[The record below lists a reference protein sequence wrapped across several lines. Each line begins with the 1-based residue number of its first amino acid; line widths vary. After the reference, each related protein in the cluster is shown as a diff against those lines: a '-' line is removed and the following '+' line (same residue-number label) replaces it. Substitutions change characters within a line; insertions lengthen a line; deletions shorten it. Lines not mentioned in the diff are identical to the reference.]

1 MGDGMKVATRFEP
14 ALCVRDFDRM
24 LGFYRDTLGMSVFSI
39 DDISAAQ
46 SSAALLCNSGY
57 RVARLETSGHD
68 RLKLLAPVDSC
79 ARPAQVPFALSRG
92 GFAYLT
98 FIVPDLAHT
107 MDRVRSAGGK
117 ITTGDKPVDF
127 RPGVVKLAF
136 VQDPEGNLLEF
147 VERNDLAQYRPEEF
161 S

>member
-1 MGDGMKVATRFEP
+1 MKVATRFEP
-14 ALCVRDFDRM
+14 AICVQDLDRM

-46 SSAALLCNSGY
+46 SSAALLCQRGY

-68 RLKLLAPVDSC
+68 RLKLIAPID
-79 ARPAQVPFALSRG
+79 AGEKQAEVPFALART

-98 FIVPDLAHT
+98 FIVPDLAHI
-107 MDRVRSAGGK
+107 MERVRMAGGK
-117 ITTGDKPVDF
+117 IKTGDEPVPF
-127 RPGVVKLAF
+127 RPGVVNLAF

-147 VERNDLAQYRPEEF
+147 VERNDLAKYRPEEV